1 MITILMLNDLLI
13 NSLMFIV
20 STILLYKGSDILII
34 GTSKTAARIGVSSL
48 IISLTIV
55 AYGTSAPELTTSTI
69 AAIHSHPLLSLGN
82 VIGSCFANL
91 LLVLGIS
98 AIVKPISVS
107 KTIIRREVPILLLVV
122 ALFTS
127 LSYFGLLN
135 VVGGTILII
144 SFVLYILFFLRIAH
158 MERDTNNIEKD
169 GNLRRN
175 VAFIIFGIIGVVV
188 GAELLVDSAVFFAR
202 WFGVSEMVIAVSMVA
217 IGTSIPELV
226 VSSMASNREEGDISI
241 GNLIGSI
248 IFNILLIMGIVS
260 IITEVA
266 VDFRAL
272 MSMVLLFFA
281 TLFLVP
287 IFYTGKRISRIEGVF
302 LVTIYCIYMWFV
314 FFV

>member
-1 MITILMLNDLLI
+1 MLNDLLI
-13 NSLMFIV
+13 NSLLFIV

-122 ALFTS
+122 ALFTG
-127 LSYFGLLN
+127 LSYFRLLN
-135 VVGGTILII
+135 VVGGTILIM
-144 SFVLYILFFLRIAH
+144 SFALYILFFLRIAH
-158 MERDTNNIEKD
+158 MERDINNIEKD
-169 GNLRRN
+169 GDLKRN

-202 WFGVSEMVIAVSMVA
+202 WFRVSEMVIAVSMVA

-241 GNLIGSI
+241 GNLIGSN

-272 MSMVLLFFA
+272 MSMVLLFFV

-302 LVTIYCIYMWFV
+302 LVAIYCIYMWFV

>member
-1 MITILMLNDLLI
+1 MLNDLLI
-13 NSLMFIV
+13 NSLLFIV

-135 VVGGTILII
+135 VIGGTILII

-158 MERDTNNIEKD
+158 MERDNNNIEKD

-241 GNLIGSI
+241 GNLIGSN

-272 MSMVLLFFA
+272 MSMVLLFFV

-302 LVTIYCIYMWFV
+302 LVAIYCVYIWFV

>member
-135 VVGGTILII
+135 VIGGTILII

-158 MERDTNNIEKD
+158 MERDINNIEKD
-169 GNLRRN
+169 GDLKRN

-241 GNLIGSI
+241 GNLIGSN

-272 MSMVLLFFA
+272 MSMVLLFFV

-302 LVTIYCIYMWFV
+302 LVAIYCVYIWFV

>member
-1 MITILMLNDLLI
+1 MLNDLLI

-135 VVGGTILII
+135 VIGGTILII

-158 MERDTNNIEKD
+158 MERDINNIEKD
-169 GNLRRN
+169 GDLKRN

-241 GNLIGSI
+241 GNLIGSN

-272 MSMVLLFFA
+272 MSMVLLFFV

-302 LVTIYCIYMWFV
+302 LVAIYGVYIWFV

>member
-1 MITILMLNDLLI
+1 MLNDLLI
-13 NSLMFIV
+13 NSLLFIV

-135 VVGGTILII
+135 VIGGTILII

-158 MERDTNNIEKD
+158 MERDINNIEKD
-169 GNLRRN
+169 GDLRRN

-241 GNLIGSI
+241 GNLIGSN

-272 MSMVLLFFA
+272 MSMVLLFFV

>member
-1 MITILMLNDLLI
+1 MLNDLLI
-13 NSLMFIV
+13 NSLLFIV

-241 GNLIGSI
+241 GNLIGSN

>member
-1 MITILMLNDLLI
+1 
-13 NSLMFIV
+13 
-20 STILLYKGSDILII
+20 
-34 GTSKTAARIGVSSL
+34 
-48 IISLTIV
+48 
-55 AYGTSAPELTTSTI
+55 
-69 AAIHSHPLLSLGN
+69 
-82 VIGSCFANL
+82 
-91 LLVLGIS
+91 
-98 AIVKPISVS
+98 
-107 KTIIRREVPILLLVV
+107 
-122 ALFTS
+122 
-127 LSYFGLLN
+127 
-135 VVGGTILII
+135 
-144 SFVLYILFFLRIAH
+144 
-158 MERDTNNIEKD
+158 MERDNNNIEKD
-169 GNLRRN
+169 GDLKRN

-241 GNLIGSI
+241 GNLIGSN

-272 MSMVLLFFA
+272 MSMVLLFFV

-302 LVTIYCIYMWFV
+302 LVAIYCIYMWFV